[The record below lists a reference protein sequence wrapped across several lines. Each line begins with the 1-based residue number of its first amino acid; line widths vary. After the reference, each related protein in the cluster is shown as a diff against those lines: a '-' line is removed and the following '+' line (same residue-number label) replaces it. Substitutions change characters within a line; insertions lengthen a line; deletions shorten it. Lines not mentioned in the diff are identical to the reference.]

1 LRRLGILLSLVAA
14 IFSCQDGFAQAVSRY
29 NTFSY
34 SVNEGLLQTTLG
46 DIEIDKNNFCWIS
59 FPNGIQKFDGNSF
72 VNVPVQ
78 PGLPD
83 DKYTKFFRCKNGGLL
98 ISHSLGI
105 SKYNIE
111 TDNFSLVYKQPA
123 THQRPVV
130 FIGEDSGVL
139 YCYDE
144 TGTINAFNSVNFK
157 TLSVF
162 KTNLPG
168 AFFNPD
174 DRLQFSDNIINNKTA
189 LKIGATVYL
198 LDLKERKI
206 VDQSTIESLVH
217 TYMLRLK
224 SENEVLYFDQKITKA
239 LQCWNFKTS
248 TNTSFTVQGKDDKR
262 VHRCVIF
269 PWHGKTLL
277 SFGNRLFETDSTL
290 RVLQSELV
298 NFQNQPVAGV
308 AGIHRIKEDNFGNL
322 YLQTING
329 GLRKIIRNNYPI
341 KYFGTT
347 EPKDNNILAVL
358 PDKKNNRILTGGT
371 GGLFV
376 FDTLQHLVKHIKAV
390 PGFDRGF
397 IPNGIIQSGNGD
409 YFVFLVN
416 SKVVLRL
423 NKDLSTFT
431 SISFSSALP
440 AIKSYSEYFGNLIS
454 NNGKSA
460 IFQTQQKLYRIDFG
474 NNKISEHWFSG
485 AYILGGF
492 WYNNTIISHGAD
504 ELIFL
509 DGETFKEQKKIPF
522 NEPAGVRCFASDRN
536 GSLYA
541 GSNKGIFKI
550 DTSGRILKQWNITTG
565 LPDECVYAIAFDKE
579 GLLWCSTNKGIFR
592 IDKNNNLLQLSKQD
606 GLQENEF
613 NSNVVSVADD
623 GEFYF
628 GGINGVSSFYPSA
641 ISSFDEKVKVLLTGL
656 KVNNENIYKDTGVY
670 NIEKINL
677 SFGQNSLS
685 FDFVAMGSYN
695 PDQYIYQYRMS
706 DVDKEW
712 IPNNNLQ
719 TVRYSL
725 APGKYI
731 FQLYASRQ
739 FDKDAAPMKELVIVI
754 DPPFWKA
761 GWFRLLLG
769 IAVVLILYYII
780 NQRNKAKY
788 TARLQQ
794 LEHEQQI
801 KSERER
807 ISKDLHD
814 SLGAYAN
821 AVLYNTELL
830 EKENSEE
837 KKKDLIGDLKFASK
851 DIITSLRETVWALK
865 KEQYTAEECLVR
877 IRNFVQPLTRYYQ
890 HINFTIE
897 GDAPADRVLH
907 YTKALNVVRIVQEA
921 VANSIKHSYAK
932 NIHIL
937 SSAAEGGWNIIVQDD
952 GRGFNIA
959 ELKES
964 ARGNG
969 LNNME
974 QRAADAGFVYSV
986 SSVENNGTSINI
998 NL

>member
-1 LRRLGILLSLVAA
+1 MKRPGNLLLFVATV
-14 IFSCQDGFAQAVSRY
+14 FCCQLISAQAVSRY

-34 SVNEGLLQTTLG
+34 GVNEGLLQSTLG
-46 DIEIDKNNFCWIS
+46 DIEIDKNNFCWVS

-83 DKYTKFFRCKNGGLL
+83 DKYVYFFRCANGDLL
-98 ISHSLGI
+98 VTHSQGI

-111 TDNFSLVYKQPA
+111 ADNFSLVYKQPA

-144 TGTINAFNSVNFK
+144 AGTITAFNCDNFK

-198 LDLKERKI
+198 LDLREKKI
-206 VDQSTIESLVH
+206 IDQSTIESLVH

-224 SENEVLYFDQKITKA
+224 SENEVLYFDQKITNA
-239 LQCWNFKTS
+239 LQCWNFKTG

-390 PGFDRGF
+390 PGFERGF
-397 IPNGIIQSGNGD
+397 TPNGIIQSGNGD
-409 YFVFLVN
+409 YFIFLVN
-416 SKVVLRL
+416 SKIVLRL

-431 SISFSSALP
+431 SISFSSAVP
-440 AIKSYSEYFGNLIS
+440 AIKSYSEFFGNPIL
-454 NNGKSA
+454 NTGKSA
-460 IFQTQQKLYRIDFG
+460 IFQTQQKLYRIEFS
-474 NNKISEHWFSG
+474 NNKISEHQFSG

-492 WYNNTIISHGAD
+492 LYKNMIISHGNA

-509 DGETFKEQKKIPF
+509 DRETFKELKKISF
-522 NEPAGVRCFASDRN
+522 KEPAGVRCFASDRN
-536 GSLYA
+536 GELYV

-550 DTSGRILKQWNITTG
+550 DTGGRILKQWNKTTG

-592 IDKNNNLLQLSKQD
+592 IDNDNNLLQLTKQD

-613 NSNVVSVADD
+613 NSNVVTVAED

-628 GGINGVSSFYPSA
+628 GGINGVSSFYTTA
-641 ISSFDEKVKVLLTGL
+641 ISSFDEKIKVLLTGI
-656 KVNNENIYKDTGVY
+656 KVNNEHIYKDTGVY

-706 DVDKEW
+706 DLDKEW
-712 IPNNNLQ
+712 ITNNNLQ

-739 FDKDAAPMKELVIVI
+739 FDKDAKTMKDLIIVI
-754 DPPFWKA
+754 NPPFWKTW
-761 GWFRLLLG
+761 WFRLALG
-769 IAVVLILYYII
+769 IVIISLLYYFI

-788 TARLQQ
+788 AAQLQQ
-794 LEHEQQI
+794 LENERKI
-801 KSERER
+801 KAERER

-821 AVLYNTELL
+821 AVLYNAELL
-830 EKENSEE
+830 EKEREDE
-837 KKKDLIGDLKFASK
+837 KRSVLVSDLKFASK
-851 DIITSLRETVWALK
+851 DIITSLRETVWALN
-865 KEQYTAEECLVR
+865 KEKYTAEECLVR

-897 GDAPADRVLH
+897 GDAPADRLLH

-921 VANSIKHSYAK
+921 VANSIKHSDAK

-937 SSAAEGGWNIIVQDD
+937 SSAADGSWNIIVQDD

-964 ARGNG
+964 ASGNG